1 MKEIKEIVRKYSKLS
16 KIIETYQNG
25 ELEFIE
31 KITSRHWSSIPY
43 EKSTNE
49 NVEFYENKKPVFDKQ
64 RINELRVKNGY
75 EPLSYQ
81 FGKGAFDLTKAMK
94 PKQ

>member
-1 MKEIKEIVRKYSKLS
+1 MKEIKESSYKYSRFV
-16 KIIETYQNG
+16 KIIENYQNS

-31 KITSRHWSSIPY
+31 KITGRHWSSIPY

-75 EPLSYQ
+75 EPINYQ
-81 FGKGAFDLTKAMK
+81 FKKGAFDITKAMQK
-94 PKQ
+94 K